1 MDNTAVDAIASLATT
16 QALNP
21 ILANANAVILPD
33 KHAIKSLELLQQKP
47 DRFRGTYK
55 TNLIGEYLCYLEE
68 FSTADTFIFIDQN
81 EMAANAILDMS
92 NDGIPLWGEHKAM
105 VSLKK
110 TPAYAAVLQF
120 CNTTLDQQAFIDF
133 AEDWQDHVQFYYS
146 TPTLSDAVPFANTL
160 KTLRKLTVKSTSTA
174 DQTTNNF
181 AASRS
186 AMEAIEIQDST
197 GQEPPTGFLFM
208 ANPYEGFDQVF
219 FNCQLRAIS
228 TDKDVKL
235 KYRIR
240 KLETLQETIAQ
251 EFRAKIKSSAQ
262 ALRIFIGNMAYQE
275 KQNRI

>member
-68 FSTADTFIFIDQN
+68 FSTAYTSIFIDQN
-81 EMAANAILDMS
+81 EMTANTILDMS
-92 NDGIPLWGEHKAM
+92 NDGISLWGEHKAL
-105 VSLKK
+105 VTLKK
-110 TPAYAAVLQF
+110 TPAYTALLRF
-120 CNTTLDQQAFIDF
+120 CNGNLEQQAFIDF
-133 AEDWQDHVQFYYS
+133 AEDWQEHIQFYFGDPQYIEK
-146 TPTLSDAVPFANTL
+146 VPFAEHI
-160 KTLRKLTVKSTSTA
+160 KTLRKLTVKSTSTT

-181 AASRS
+181 SVSRS
-186 AMEAIEIQDST
+186 AMEAIDVSAN
-197 GQEPPTGFLFM
+197 GSKPPTGFLFTTM
-208 ANPYEGFDQVF
+208 PYEGFDQVP

-235 KYRIR
+235 KYRIG

-251 EFRAKIKSSAQ
+251 EFRDKIKQSAQ

-275 KQNRI
+275 KQDRI